1 MLPRQPA
8 HTRRAGPLSHVIA
21 HTAPMHRIGVDI
33 GGTKIQAVTLDI
45 SGAVVHDARIDTP
58 PDYDGI
64 LDAVAL
70 LIHQAGDGTVGIGA
84 PGSSALTTGLWRNSN
99 IAACNGRAFHDD
111 LQLAVGRDIRTGNDA
126 NCFALSEAAH
136 GAARGHDIV
145 AFLTIGTGL
154 GGGLVIGGRLIT
166 GAHGEAAEFGHTG
179 LPWLADEDLPPRDC
193 YCGKRGCVEMYV
205 SGTGLA
211 KDYLLA
217 TGQLFTGQALTGPAI
232 IDAAR
237 RGDATASAAL
247 TRLQHRL
254 ARTCANIVNMVDP
267 GIFVLGGG
275 MAALPELV
283 DDIPSLIAQYTFSRT
298 ATPLVV
304 RAMFP
309 DSGARGA
316 ALLWA

>member
-1 MLPRQPA
+1 
-8 HTRRAGPLSHVIA
+8 
-21 HTAPMHRIGVDI
+21 MHRIGVDI
-33 GGTKIQAVTLDI
+33 GGTKIQAVTLDA
-45 SGAVVHDARIDTP
+45 SGAVVHDTRIDTP
-58 PDYDGI
+58 PSYDGI
-64 LDAVAL
+64 LDAVATL
-70 LIHQAGDGTVGIGA
+70 VKQAGDGTVGIGA
-84 PGSSALTTGLWRNSN
+84 PGSSASNTGLWRNSN
-99 IAACNGRAFHDD
+99 IVACNDRALHAD
-111 LQLAVGRDIRTGNDA
+111 LQQVIGRDIRTGNDA

-136 GAARGHDIV
+136 GAARGRDIV

-179 LPWLADEDLPPRDC
+179 LPWLADEDLPPREC

-211 KDYLLA
+211 KEYLLV
-217 TGQLFTGQALTGPAI
+217 TGQALTAPAI
-232 IDAAR
+232 IEAAR
-237 RGDATASAAL
+237 RGDTAAGAAL

-267 GIFVLGGG
+267 DIFVLGGG

-283 DDIPSLIAQYTFSRT
+283 EELSPLIAQYTFSRT
-298 ATPLVV
+298 ATPVVV
-304 RAMFP
+304 RAMFS